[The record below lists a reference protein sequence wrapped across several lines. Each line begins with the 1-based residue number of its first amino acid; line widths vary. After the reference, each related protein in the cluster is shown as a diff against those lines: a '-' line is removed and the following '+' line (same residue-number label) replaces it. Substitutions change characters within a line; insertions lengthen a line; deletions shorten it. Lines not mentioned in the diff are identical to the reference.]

1 MLLGRRFRIGLF
13 ILPLLLAACAS
24 GGPKPARL
32 GAWVTYWDYNR
43 GIDSVRSAPSL
54 LNDIY
59 FFAAHLDSEG
69 APVFANKN
77 IPFNLEAG
85 RVKEGNAL
93 PWLTVVNDV
102 KPSAGGAVI
111 LKDPQVIHD
120 LLSDPDRRRRHRSE
134 IVRLAAT
141 HGFAGVDIDYENL
154 RAVDRDLFS
163 LFIRELAADLK
174 QKGIL
179 LSVTVQPKARE
190 SRADGPGA
198 ADWADLCRSA
208 DRLQIMLYNLHSGK
222 SGPGPIA
229 TPAWIKEILQFAESQ
244 CPRERVVPILKVSGM
259 KWGGEHAEGV
269 QYDRAASLAEA
280 HRAEILRDPNGN
292 VPYFIYTDAGGR
304 HTVYYEDAES
314 LMEKIAAL
322 ESFGYRDVVFWSLG
336 RQDPEFLPRL
346 AERSGRKTGR

>member
-1 MLLGRRFRIGLF
+1 MLLGRRFRMALF
-13 ILPLLLAACAS
+13 ILPLFLAACAS
-24 GGPKPARL
+24 GGAKPARL

-111 LKDPQVIHD
+111 LKDPQIIHH
-120 LLSDPDRRRRHRSE
+120 LLSDPDRRRQHRNE
-134 IVRLAAT
+134 IVTLAAT

-154 RAVDRDLFS
+154 WAVDRDLFS

-198 ADWADLCRSA
+198 ADWTSLCQSV
-208 DRLQIMLYNLHSGK
+208 DRLQIMLYNLHSRK
-222 SGPGPIA
+222 SGPGPMA
-229 TPAWIKEILQFAESQ
+229 TPTWIKQILQFAETQ
-244 CPRERVVPILKVSGM
+244 CPRERVIPILKVSGM
-259 KWGGEHAEGV
+259 NWGPADVEGI
-269 QYDRAASLAEA
+269 QYDSALSLVRIHQAD
-280 HRAEILRDPNGN
+280 ILRDPNGN
-292 VPYFIYTDAGGR
+292 VPYFTFTEGGSR

-314 LMEKIAAL
+314 LMEKIIAL
-322 ESFGYRDVVFWSLG
+322 DSLGYRDIVFWSLG
-336 RQDPEFLPRL
+336 RQDPELLSRL
-346 AERSGRKTGR
+346 ADWTGRKMDR